1 MFLNSHLLAD
11 CGHNK
16 DTLHC
21 SNLFVGETLAGWQW
35 YGYDGDDNDH
45 VDDGTLFDFLCDN
58 PPMPTYLPFSPCV
71 QHLQQFLSVGI
82 FLVRFPN
89 PHYVGEPD

>member
-1 MFLNSHLLAD
+1 MVMMMMTTIML
-11 CGHNK
+11 
-16 DTLHC
+16 TM
-21 SNLFVGETLAGWQW
+21 E
-35 YGYDGDDNDH
+35 
-45 VDDGTLFDFLCDN
+45 TLFDFLCDN

-89 PHYVGEPD
+89 PHFIGEPD

>member
-35 YGYDGDDNDH
+35 YGYDDDDNDH
-45 VDDGTLFDFLCDN
+45 VDDGDFVWFFVRQSTDANL
-58 PPMPTYLPFSPCV
+58 PPL
-71 QHLQQFLSVGI
+71 LSMCATPAAI
-82 FLVRFPN
+82 P
-89 PHYVGEPD
+89 